1 MTHDLKGIS
10 PAVRQTL
17 RALAA
22 SAVFVVASGLASA
35 QTLDVAAR
43 HDHLTT
49 RLEVMPE
56 SSLKTLYLGCSREAT
71 QRSLGSGEIAS
82 CSIVY
87 ETLLRRGFGGDF
99 MALLAWS
106 RAQRDDAIAE
116 GRKETIPARNL
127 QAFQP

>member
-49 RLEVMPE
+49 QLEVVPE

-116 GRKETIPARNL
+116 GLKETIPARNL